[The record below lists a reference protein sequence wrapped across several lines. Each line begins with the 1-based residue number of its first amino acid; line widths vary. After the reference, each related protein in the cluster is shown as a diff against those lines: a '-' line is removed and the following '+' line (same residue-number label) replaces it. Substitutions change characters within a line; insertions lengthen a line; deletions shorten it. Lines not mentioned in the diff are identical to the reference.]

1 MMTDTTKVLQWALLL
16 LLLLLPAAACVPQ
29 VEGMTLR
36 ILSDEEVVAYQQRRR
51 TRRLQQGLI
60 DLVGN

>member
-16 LLLLLPAAACVPQ
+16 LLLVAAACVPQ
-29 VEGMTLR
+29 VEGVTLR